1 MLTVLMVAA
10 FVVPFAAI
18 ALITAR
24 RRRVRGRAPA
34 LVFDRES

>member
-1 MLTVLMVAA
+1 MATVLMVPA
-10 FVVPFAAI
+10 FVVLFAAI
-18 ALITAR
+18 ALVIAH